1 VEQWSWREGDE
12 VEVERGRQA
21 NGLARGRF
29 VEFWDN
35 AVVCACCFMREGD
48 EWMRMGCIQT
58 GWRSV
63 GQHYRKIVLNL
74 TKFMKK
80 VLAFVI

>member
-1 VEQWSWREGDE
+1 
-12 VEVERGRQA
+12 
-21 NGLARGRF
+21 
-29 VEFWDN
+29 
-35 AVVCACCFMREGD
+35 MREGD
-48 EWMRMGCIQT
+48 EWMRMDCIQT

-80 VLAFVI
+80 LLAFVI